1 MNITEYKAQIKTA
14 LGNAFPD
21 LETQMGTTNYNRLI
35 TGITRRPIRYLLNE
49 LDARTGTGKRYDQIV
64 ATLRTEF
71 GIDIE

>member
-1 MNITEYKAQIKTA
+1 MNLTEYKAQIRTT

-21 LETQMGTTNYNRLI
+21 LETQMGTTDYNRLI
-35 TGITRRPIRYLLNE
+35 TGITRKPIQYLLNE
-49 LDARTGTGKRYDQIV
+49 LDSRTGVGKRYDQIV